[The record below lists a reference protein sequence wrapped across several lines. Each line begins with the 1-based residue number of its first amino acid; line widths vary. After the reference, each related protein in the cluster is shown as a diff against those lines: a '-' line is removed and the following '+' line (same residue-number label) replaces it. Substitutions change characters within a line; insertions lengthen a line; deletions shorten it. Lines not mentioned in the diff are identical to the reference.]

1 MWLFLVIVGCVF
13 FFLLKRGVN
22 CKFLVF
28 SMVLGAAVFAFS
40 YFYLQLALKACLYM
54 GVVTIFIWYLMF
66 NIFYK
71 IVKRQ

>member
-1 MWLFLVIVGCVF
+1 
-13 FFLLKRGVN
+13 
-22 CKFLVF
+22 
-28 SMVLGAAVFAFS
+28 MVLGAAVFAFS

>member
-1 MWLFLVIVGCVF
+1 MWLFLVIVGFVF
-13 FFLLKRGVN
+13 IFLLKRGVN
-22 CKFLVF
+22 CKLLVY
-28 SMVLGAAVFAFS
+28 SMILGAAVFALS

>member
-22 CKFLVF
+22 CKFLVY

-54 GVVTIFIWYLMF
+54 GVVTIYL
-66 NIFYK
+66 
-71 IVKRQ
+71 VSDV